1 VEHFLSNWGYLALF
15 VATLVSTLGIPIGSE
30 LAIIYAG
37 ALASGALLTTSHDH
51 LHLIFVI
58 LVALAGETVGSSLGY
73 AVGYIGG
80 RPLVH
85 RLGRFVLLSTTDLD
99 RAERFFSRHGD
110 GAVFFTRFIP
120 LVRSFVSLAAGLTKM
135 RPRQFLAFSIPACA
149 IWCVFLASVGDALG
163 HSWHHLEHVISFI
176 GYIALAIA
184 VIVIVG
190 GFAHRIQT
198 VRRERRTVASG
209 GRAH

>member
-37 ALASGALLTTSHDH
+37 ALASGALLTSSHDH
-51 LHLIFVI
+51 FHLIFVI
-58 LVALAGETVGSSLGY
+58 LVALAGETVGSTLGY

-85 RLGRFVLLSTTDLD
+85 HLGRFVLLSTTDLD

-120 LVRSFVSLAAGLTKM
+120 LVRSFVSLAAGVTKM
-135 RPRQFLAFSIPACA
+135 RPRQFFVYSIPACA
-149 IWCVFLASVGDALG
+149 IWCIFLASVGDALG
-163 HSWHHLEHVISFI
+163 HSWHHLEHVVSFI

-184 VIVIVG
+184 VVVIVG
-190 GFAHRIQT
+190 GFVHRIGT
-198 VRRERRTVASG
+198 VRRERRTVTSG
-209 GRAH
+209 GRVR